1 MFPGLQNEAFQNE
14 GFQDEESHHEAFHG
28 RESRD
33 EAAQDRCAGMKHL
46 GMKNVEL
53 NQVIS
58 GHPVLERLLA
68 SVLQYG
74 TWLASAAIG
83 LGLAVA
89 LVDSHSGL
97 HNVGFLSS
105 TRIISLGILLFI
117 LLPVFRVFLM
127 LLVFVK
133 ERDHRFSVIAG
144 LVLLIL
150 VLGFVV
156 GMRVSAGAG

>member
-1 MFPGLQNEAFQNE
+1 
-14 GFQDEESHHEAFHG
+14 
-28 RESRD
+28 
-33 EAAQDRCAGMKHL
+33 MKRA
-46 GMKNVEL
+46 GMKNVQL

-58 GHPVLERLLA
+58 GHPLLERLLA
-68 SVLQYG
+68 MVLQYG

-83 LGLAVA
+83 LGLAIA
-89 LVDSHSGL
+89 LIASHSGL
-97 HNVGFLSS
+97 NTVGFLSS
-105 TRIISLGILLFI
+105 TRIISVGILLFI

-127 LLVFVK
+127 LLVFLK
-133 ERDHRFSVIAG
+133 ERDYRFSVIAG

>member
-1 MFPGLQNEAFQNE
+1 LQD
-14 GFQDEESHHEAFHG
+14 GDFQDGDFQGEESYVEAFHD

-33 EAAQDRCAGMKHL
+33 EAAQDRCAGMKHV
-46 GMKNVEL
+46 GMKNVAL

-58 GHPVLERLLA
+58 GHPLLERLLA

-97 HNVGFLSS
+97 HTLEFLSS

-127 LLVFVK
+127 LLVFFK
-133 ERDHRFSVIAG
+133 ERDYRFSVIAG

-150 VLGFVV
+150 ALGFVV

>member
-1 MFPGLQNEAFQNE
+1 
-14 GFQDEESHHEAFHG
+14 
-28 RESRD
+28 
-33 EAAQDRCAGMKHL
+33 MKRA
-46 GMKNVEL
+46 GMKNVQL

-58 GHPVLERLLA
+58 GHPLLERLLA
-68 SVLQYG
+68 MVLQYG

-83 LGLAVA
+83 LGLAIA
-89 LVDSHSGL
+89 LIASHSAL
-97 HNVGFLSS
+97 HTLGFLSS
-105 TRIISLGILLFI
+105 TRIISVGILLFI

-127 LLVFVK
+127 LLVFLK
-133 ERDHRFSVIAG
+133 ERDYRFSVIAG

>member
-1 MFPGLQNEAFQNE
+1 
-14 GFQDEESHHEAFHG
+14 
-28 RESRD
+28 
-33 EAAQDRCAGMKHL
+33 MKRA
-46 GMKNVEL
+46 GMKNVQL

-58 GHPVLERLLA
+58 GHPLLERLLA
-68 SVLQYG
+68 MVLQYG

-83 LGLAVA
+83 LGLAIA
-89 LVDSHSGL
+89 LIASHSAL
-97 HNVGFLSS
+97 HTLGFLSS
-105 TRIISLGILLFI
+105 THIISVGILLFI

-127 LLVFVK
+127 LLVFLK
-133 ERDHRFSVIAG
+133 ERDYRFSVIAG

>member
-1 MFPGLQNEAFQNE
+1 
-14 GFQDEESHHEAFHG
+14 
-28 RESRD
+28 
-33 EAAQDRCAGMKHL
+33 MKHV
-46 GMKNVEL
+46 GMKNGEL
-53 NQVIS
+53 NQVMS
-58 GHPVLERLLA
+58 GHPLLERLLA
-68 SVLQYG
+68 MVLQYG

-83 LGLAVA
+83 VGLAIA

-133 ERDHRFSVIAG
+133 ERDYRFSVIAG
-144 LVLLIL
+144 LVLVILIM
-150 VLGFVV
+150 GFII
-156 GMRVSAGAG
+156 GMRVQAGAG

>member
-1 MFPGLQNEAFQNE
+1 
-14 GFQDEESHHEAFHG
+14 
-28 RESRD
+28 
-33 EAAQDRCAGMKHL
+33 MKHV
-46 GMKNVEL
+46 GMKNLGIKNGEL

-58 GHPVLERLLA
+58 GHPLLERLLA
-68 SVLQYG
+68 IVLHYG
-74 TWLASAAIG
+74 TWLASAAIAV
-83 LGLAVA
+83 GLAVA
-89 LVDSHSGL
+89 LVNSHSGL

-105 TRIISLGILLFI
+105 TRIISVGILLFI

-133 ERDHRFSVIAG
+133 ERDYRFSVIAG

-150 VLGFVV
+150 ALGFVV

>member
-1 MFPGLQNEAFQNE
+1 MK
-14 GFQDEESHHEAFHG
+14 HV
-28 RESRD
+28 
-33 EAAQDRCAGMKHL
+33 GMKQV
-46 GMKNVEL
+46 GMKPVEL

-58 GHPVLERLLA
+58 GHPLLERLLA
-68 SVLQYG
+68 MVLQYG

-83 LGLAVA
+83 VGLAIA
-89 LVDSHSGL
+89 LVASHSGL
-97 HNVGFLSS
+97 HTVGFLSS

-133 ERDHRFSVIAG
+133 ERDYRFSVIAG

-150 VLGFVV
+150 ALGFVV

>member
-1 MFPGLQNEAFQNE
+1 MK
-14 GFQDEESHHEAFHG
+14 HV
-28 RESRD
+28 
-33 EAAQDRCAGMKHL
+33 GMKH
-46 GMKNVEL
+46 VEM

-58 GHPVLERLLA
+58 GHPLLERLLA
-68 SVLQYG
+68 MVLQYG

-83 LGLAVA
+83 VGLAIA

-97 HNVGFLSS
+97 QPVGFLSS

-133 ERDHRFSVIAG
+133 ERDYRFSVIAG

-150 VLGFVV
+150 ALGFVV

>member
-1 MFPGLQNEAFQNE
+1 MK
-14 GFQDEESHHEAFHG
+14 HV
-28 RESRD
+28 
-33 EAAQDRCAGMKHL
+33 GMKQV
-46 GMKNVEL
+46 GMKPVEL

-58 GHPVLERLLA
+58 GRPLLERLLA
-68 SVLQYG
+68 MVLQYG

-83 LGLAVA
+83 VGLAIA

-97 HNVGFLSS
+97 HTVGFLSS

-133 ERDHRFSVIAG
+133 ERDYRFSVIAG

-150 VLGFVV
+150 ALGFVL

>member
-1 MFPGLQNEAFQNE
+1 
-14 GFQDEESHHEAFHG
+14 
-28 RESRD
+28 
-33 EAAQDRCAGMKHL
+33 MKRA
-46 GMKNVEL
+46 GMKNVQL

-58 GHPVLERLLA
+58 GHPLLERLLA
-68 SVLQYG
+68 MVLQYG

-83 LGLAVA
+83 VGLAVA
-89 LVDSHSGL
+89 LLDSHSGL
-97 HNVGFLSS
+97 NTVGFLSS
-105 TRIISLGILLFI
+105 TRIISVGILLFI

-127 LLVFVK
+127 LLVFLK
-133 ERDHRFSVIAG
+133 ERDYRFSVIAG

>member
-1 MFPGLQNEAFQNE
+1 LQD
-14 GFQDEESHHEAFHG
+14 GDFQDGDFQGEESYVEAFHD

-33 EAAQDRCAGMKHL
+33 EAAQDRCAGMKHV
-46 GMKNVEL
+46 GMKNVAL

-58 GHPVLERLLA
+58 GHPLLERLLA

-97 HNVGFLSS
+97 HTLGFLSS

-127 LLVFVK
+127 LLVFFK
-133 ERDHRFSVIAG
+133 ERDYRFSVIAG

-150 VLGFVV
+150 ALGFVV

>member
-1 MFPGLQNEAFQNE
+1 
-14 GFQDEESHHEAFHG
+14 
-28 RESRD
+28 
-33 EAAQDRCAGMKHL
+33 MKRA
-46 GMKNVEL
+46 GMKNVQL

-58 GHPVLERLLA
+58 GHPLLERLLA
-68 SVLQYG
+68 MVLQYG

-83 LGLAVA
+83 LGLAIA
-89 LVDSHSGL
+89 LLDSHSGL
-97 HNVGFLSS
+97 HTVGFLSS
-105 TRIISLGILLFI
+105 TRIISVGILLFI

-127 LLVFVK
+127 LLVFLK
-133 ERDHRFSVIAG
+133 ERDYRFSVIAG

>member
-1 MFPGLQNEAFQNE
+1 LQD
-14 GFQDEESHHEAFHG
+14 GDFQDGDFQGEESYVEAFHD

-33 EAAQDRCAGMKHL
+33 EAAQDRCAGMKHV
-46 GMKNVEL
+46 GMKNVAL

-58 GHPVLERLLA
+58 GHPLLERLLA

-97 HNVGFLSS
+97 HTLEFLSS

-133 ERDHRFSVIAG
+133 ERDYRFSVIAG

>member
-1 MFPGLQNEAFQNE
+1 
-14 GFQDEESHHEAFHG
+14 
-28 RESRD
+28 
-33 EAAQDRCAGMKHL
+33 MKRA
-46 GMKNVEL
+46 GMKNVQL

-58 GHPVLERLLA
+58 GHPLLERLLA
-68 SVLQYG
+68 MVLQYG

-89 LVDSHSGL
+89 LLDSHSAL
-97 HNVGFLSS
+97 HTLGFLSS
-105 TRIISLGILLFI
+105 TRIISVGILLFI

-127 LLVFVK
+127 LLVFLK
-133 ERDHRFSVIAG
+133 ERDYRFSVIAG

>member
-1 MFPGLQNEAFQNE
+1 
-14 GFQDEESHHEAFHG
+14 
-28 RESRD
+28 
-33 EAAQDRCAGMKHL
+33 MKHVEIKQV
-46 GMKNVEL
+46 GIKPVEL

-58 GHPVLERLLA
+58 GHPLLERLLA
-68 SVLQYG
+68 MVLQYG

-83 LGLAVA
+83 VGLAIA
-89 LVDSHSGL
+89 LVASHSGL
-97 HNVGFLSS
+97 HTVGFLSS

-133 ERDHRFSVIAG
+133 ERDYRFSVIAG

-150 VLGFVV
+150 ALGFII
-156 GMRVSAGAG
+156 GMRVQAGAG

>member
-1 MFPGLQNEAFQNE
+1 LQDED
-14 GFQDEESHHEAFHG
+14 FQDEESQDEAFHD

-33 EAAQDRCAGMKHL
+33 EAAQDRCAGMKHV
-46 GMKNVEL
+46 GIKHVGIKNVEL

-133 ERDHRFSVIAG
+133 ERDYRFSVIAG

>member
-1 MFPGLQNEAFQNE
+1 
-14 GFQDEESHHEAFHG
+14 
-28 RESRD
+28 
-33 EAAQDRCAGMKHL
+33 MKRA
-46 GMKNVEL
+46 GMKNVQL

-58 GHPVLERLLA
+58 GHPLLERLLA
-68 SVLQYG
+68 MVLQYG

-83 LGLAVA
+83 LGLAIA
-89 LVDSHSGL
+89 LIASHSAL
-97 HNVGFLSS
+97 HTVGFLSS
-105 TRIISLGILLFI
+105 TRIISVGILLFI

-127 LLVFVK
+127 LLVFLK
-133 ERDHRFSVIAG
+133 ERDYRFSVIAG